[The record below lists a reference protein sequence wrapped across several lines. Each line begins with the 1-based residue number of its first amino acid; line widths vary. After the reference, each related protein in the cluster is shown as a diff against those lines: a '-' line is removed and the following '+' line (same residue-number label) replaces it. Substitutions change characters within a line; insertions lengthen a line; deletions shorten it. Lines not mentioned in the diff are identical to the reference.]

1 MGLAGADPNAKA
13 GILIVLHKEHSW
25 NPLASLLTY
34 PQGCNVLRLYAPYV
48 L

>member
-34 PQGCNVLRLYAPYV
+34 PQGCNGSNLTSG
-48 L
+48 